1 MTQSKT
7 SRKAPPHHRA
17 PHIARVLP
25 VLRNAVGSVSIF
37 ALVAGAVPLPAQA
50 QVVAATPETTVAIGG
65 TTSDVT
71 TSNIRGGVAFNQFS
85 QFNVNAGNTVNLYQP
100 ITATALVNI
109 ISGGTSTIAGTLNAH
124 LGSPGLS
131 TIGGNVYLLN
141 SDGFVVSSTGVI
153 NAGQLTL
160 STPSSGFMDQLRDE
174 ANGIGSASHILFAGN
189 EPLSATGEIDIQG
202 RINANRLDMRAGA
215 RMIVDGRLDV
225 QSGTSPGRIS
235 PSVNL
240 QGVPTAG
247 GVNIG
252 RDGVIRLVSG
262 GSARVSGNAS
272 ARGSFAGAAAHGG
285 LIEIIAEGELQA
297 GGIFDVSNG
306 SGPAGSVMMF
316 TEGNAILEPGLQIVA
331 RSSAQA
337 GGFVA
342 LRANGTLTTGLT
354 SNDAIVIDTGSPGS
368 SGETFLVADTV
379 DLARSLTTEGGSL
392 GIRGVTTVTIGN
404 DGGTMDVSTARAG
417 DAAGD
422 LVISS
427 KEIEIKPGTSLNAQG
442 TGAGNGG
449 LVLLSA
455 RNVSTGALWAVDPDT
470 EVARVTITDAFIA
483 GGTVIVSAVA
493 RASSIFGNE
502 DDDDLEATQ
511 VDQMEASVTD
521 EQFAQMLDN
530 LLIASETVA
539 NRAITSVND
548 LVPVQIKIL
557 TSDARVVITDSTLT
571 ADGNWTPIGASIT
584 DNTAEFADN
593 GFLMAQGL
601 REDTYRFLTPDSII
615 DRLIFDDAYQLSI
628 RLPSELDLSADTL
641 VVHSH
646 SETETNIAPFSFA
659 VDVAVSSTKTVSAVQ
674 ITDSALLTNAGNLR
688 LAATASEN
696 QTISITAKKAL
707 GQNVALGVAVSVRN
721 LVNQLRVDGG
731 SLTSAGGITA
741 GAFTGRAVSSS
752 VIANS
757 GMEGEVSIGINVDF
771 SESLTEA
778 AIGGTINAN
787 NGDVAI
793 DAEQLFFNSTRVT
806 TATLGLGNLSRA
818 VARNRA
824 NTSNSTGFAQTLQQ
838 TATGKT
844 PDPTRKPHFGMGVA
858 VDFQLSDDNAFATLG
873 GSYRDIDDLAA
884 APVALGAT
892 NVTASGAV
900 TVNAAYRFADRGSE
914 GGGSLTRTTSASFG
928 RLTAALQRQLAR
940 ENARLIASGAAPITA
955 DELLGRFSNALMLN
969 LSISSLAGE
978 TLAEIGPNATVTA
991 TSASVNALT
1000 RYPNTNPWQSLL
1012 NQWQTY
1018 VDQVT
1023 SYSPISTGGPADP
1036 PEPEQPPA
1044 PDLAGFVDI
1053 INPLTYLTTDSKAKG
1068 EAPVAGDRVVVP
1080 GEEQALALGI
1090 TLTIFNTDN
1099 VTEAVVRDGA
1109 VLNLT
1114 DAASVAALQESV
1126 FLHVTNLPKSNPL
1139 GGTAKVNDAI
1149 GGGIFFSR
1157 TASAVRAEIENG
1169 AQVTVTGGDLA
1180 VTAETRN
1187 LVASLAYSGG
1197 QGADVAINA
1206 SVAAHVSEA
1215 ETMARIGEAARI
1227 VAQDV
1232 TITATDNSVTWASAG
1247 AITGSENVGVGAS
1260 GVFNFSSRRTWA
1272 GIGPALV
1279 EAPLVPA
1286 AATVI
1291 DADTLTIEAT
1301 NASVDITVAVA
1312 GTKVVG
1318 KEDPPAAATPP
1329 PNTSDD
1335 DMIIPSWLFSDEEDD
1350 AAQQQQQNPTPAD
1363 ANGDRQTSGWAV
1375 SGAAVVN
1382 LSLQNET
1389 TATIRTTGLIDL
1401 DDALSLTG
1409 SSTATMIN
1417 VGGSVAS
1424 GLGSQK
1430 DTNALA
1436 GAFAVHV
1443 DERLVRARIEGATV
1457 RAGAVTIDATDAAT
1471 LVNIAVGGAGTSR
1484 GDLAL
1489 AGSVSVA
1496 VLSGETLSELR
1507 DVEIFSQS
1515 LSLNADDQSVTVSVA
1530 GAVGVN
1536 MDATQGYGVGV
1547 GIAVNTVVRDAL
1559 ARITGT
1565 GTGIIS
1571 TGAMSLAAT
1580 SRQSIFGFG
1589 TTAGV
1594 GKTGLAGSITVN
1606 TISGGARALI
1616 DADPGIRSIQ
1626 ADSLTVTADESNI
1639 IFALSGALAGGRSN
1653 AAGGALSVN
1662 TIVAGTEARV
1672 EGSEIEKR
1680 AAGPDLGAVQITADS
1695 DSTIT
1700 AIAVAGAAAETG
1712 QAAGLGLSMNTID
1725 ADSIAS
1731 LADTTVL
1738 DAANITAMATGA
1750 RTIRSLAGGAA
1761 AAGRSA
1767 AGAGL
1772 TVNLLPSN
1780 DTLVNLN
1787 NAILSTRD
1795 GGEITATATAAG
1807 EIASL
1812 AAGISASS
1820 EAAIGGALTINV
1832 TTATTGITAT
1842 NAILDALGAIS
1853 LSANDAATISSL
1865 AGGAA
1870 LGAGGT
1876 GVGGAAAANFIDHD
1890 TSVAASEGRMTGQG
1904 VSLSARNDSS
1914 IESAAVGLAA
1924 GGTNAFAGS
1933 IAIGGISNETR
1944 VRTTGTRLQAGTGA
1958 VSVSAGRGGSI
1969 DILSGSAAFGGTNA
1983 VGGALSVASI
1993 TGAVTADV
2001 VDTAAGGGISGS
2013 SLAIGATDAA
2023 SIDAI
2028 AVSGVA
2034 GAGGTGVAGSVVY
2047 TQIGRAAADGPSV
2060 TPLPGAAPGED
2071 PLTQAQTAIID
2082 ARDTALVDVADNVS
2096 GRGDVTIDPAELAL
2110 DLDSDDLVRARLQ
2123 VSSEAP
2129 AVPAVSI
2136 TAEQTGETR
2145 SFAGAAA
2152 AGSTAGSGAGLGLNL
2167 MFGKAE
2173 AELILPANATTT
2185 VGGNVTVRASQTG
2198 DVSTFAAAGGA
2209 SGSVGGAG
2217 SITLNVM
2224 NRQADATIASTL
2236 AGGRATLLMAGHNLT
2251 LGVRQQGVIESGAG
2265 ALGIGGTAGVGGA
2278 IAVNILSDDADVT
2291 LSDIWVDT
2299 RAGAD
2304 LAGAGSV
2311 ELSADQQQ
2319 TLAAN
2324 AAALGGGSGGAF
2336 AGSFAVNV
2344 ADGAVGTT
2352 LRDSTVLANTISA
2365 TAKVLPDQSANA
2377 GAVAVGNASA
2387 VGLAI
2392 GTNVARQTVRTD
2404 IDGSY
2409 LQAQGPIIL
2418 TAIAEG
2424 FMSGAGVAG
2433 AADGVAGITGT
2444 GIGNSA
2450 LNTVEVLVRDT
2461 TAPVLGA
2468 VREGS
2473 QIITAGSVL
2482 LAADAATI
2490 IRLKGGSEDDPGLNI
2505 SFAGGGA
2512 AGVGASATV
2521 NTLRNNA
2528 RTAVSGNTRIT
2539 GLGHTGVIRD
2549 GVERY
2554 GVVIDATA
2562 RSIISMLTAN
2572 GAVGG
2577 FAGVAALMSLNLIE
2591 DKAQVQLGTGERNA
2605 QVWINAPATGLA
2617 GLFGI
2622 DTANARQDVR
2632 ITATTSA
2639 IATILTANVAAGGN
2653 AGGAGS
2659 GTLVSRSLAGVEAR
2673 EVRID
2678 AVRDIT
2684 LDARASTDLTAV
2696 TFGLAGGYAGAA
2708 ANAGVSIM
2716 GAQALVDVDGA
2727 TITAGRD
2734 LTLESNIDSE
2744 STVVVGA
2751 AAGGAVGASGGVQ
2764 VTVFDSLSRVSVG
2777 RAESLLDSNLNAGRR
2792 MSLRAV
2798 NFQELD
2804 GKAVSGAA
2812 GGATLALALNVGV
2825 VTSNTLVEIGANET
2839 LRSDGDLFLR
2849 ASGFVTITGMAGSL
2863 GVGSLGGGASLDYAR
2878 FAGTTRIIVGD
2889 GTRIV
2894 ADPGTARLSDPTRSG
2909 ESLTIE
2915 AFSARRV
2922 TSSVVALGGA
2932 AFAVNAALGVID
2944 MGGRAEDA
2952 DGNRDILLNGA
2963 QDEFASDLRAEDSDL
2978 TEEGRQSTAGNLMVF
2993 AGADDSR
3000 ASVAAERQS
3009 ITLNGPAS
3017 PDSVAVR
3024 LGRDV
3029 LLETR
3034 GNITVTAHAAT
3045 SVIQTTGGLSASL
3058 FAGSTSGVGVSS
3070 LSRSVGIDFGA
3081 NTRLRADG
3089 DIAVSALN
3097 REFVREML
3105 TATSYTL
3112 SASAGYAVGVGV
3124 VTTTVNGTSGLTL
3137 GAGVG
3142 IGGYTGRRA
3151 TDVNLSATRAG
3162 LVEVDVTNASLSLVG
3177 GAGLV
3182 VSSATHSGGTN
3193 IDIADIRI
3201 DAEDVTVEA
3210 EDTSRV
3216 TASGDGSTGGVV
3228 GGLNS
3233 VIVTATAEATGT
3245 LTTDGATIE
3254 AGTVRIANESAVS
3267 AEARANGIAAGGL
3280 AIGASVA
3287 TSDMRVTLDSQIDA
3301 SIRAT
3306 DIILVTRL
3314 RGDAFDTSAAFSTSA
3329 SGGILAGNGAV
3340 SSAWTNHAIAARIAG
3355 VFAAPNET
3363 NIVTGAS
3370 DVHARAEATGASGG
3384 VLAVGRTVAQAG
3396 QNQDTALTADDRLA
3410 RVDLAVDDA
3419 TFTGKAVVI
3428 DTENAT
3434 STTVSAV
3441 SGSGGVLAGSA
3452 SEAITTA
3459 ATRTRANFGQNAAV
3473 LFDGFETVALST
3485 GQVQTLASLV
3495 DTVSA
3500 AAVGNSGAIARAT
3513 VDSTVAATL
3522 GAGVAITAETI
3533 DITAINSVN
3542 RPKDEHNMR
3551 SGSGGALDTAAMV
3564 SDIEVAVRTDL
3575 TVSDGASIRQTGTR
3589 GSAEAFALIARNVL
3603 SLVDRINLDAGGAI
3617 ATPRGV
3623 SRIEVTTSDA
3633 ILTIG
3638 AADLFALDDMVL
3650 RAGGDAAIT
3659 AEVNANSYGLAGA
3672 ATGSSAVTLNADNR
3686 VVLQDGANL
3695 QSLGDIRIGAGYGAN
3710 GTQAVDLRA
3719 ETRLFNKTAIA
3730 IPSDPAAD
3738 AVANT
3743 TSIIDVQEGAR
3754 VVAVRD
3760 VYLFSEAGQRS
3771 VLGYGRGKDL
3781 YREVLAELGT
3791 AISEAFDGDPVSLD
3805 IESGTAQDLSNDG
3818 ILVNG
3823 YVRAGSRNKQILVI
3837 NEDGAIQNARIGPY
3851 TNDMVDGIT
3860 WSIRRNISIAN
3871 EVRERID
3878 LLTALLEDPILSE
3891 DPEAVAAWE
3900 AEVAT
3905 LTLRDVSGTADFL
3918 DLEDIVA
3925 AQGDIV
3931 LRADYVH
3938 GRATG
3943 TLDAPVNAEII
3954 VHSYV
3959 RDSARARYIN
3969 TKGMDIAIGDGGRIF
3984 FNDVTVTT
3992 PADITALSDPTR
4004 PGPDSYTMI
4013 SGVSSGE
4020 TKIEVVT
4027 FGEGSI
4033 IVGGAISNV
4042 AGLAFFNS
4050 NEGDLDIR
4058 DDITART
4065 IDLRAGRDFLQ
4076 GFTLGIRHVDG
4087 DPSKIYESF
4096 FDKVEDTVRIGLA
4109 DTGRISGSLARKI
4122 PKFELAPRRG
4132 RIQAGRNVY
4141 ISADQL
4147 NVNGLIQ
4154 AGRGSFDVQ
4163 IDAGI
4168 DAVLDALAGTTTQ
4181 TVLYDPSEP
4190 FIVTGGGA
4198 TNIVRDPNIT
4208 SDVFIRF
4215 DPTALDDTGNAT
4227 GAIVVNPMV
4236 VQGGVVEIVGKVFS
4250 TGGGEIRSLDGFGSI
4265 NVVNDSTRPVRLARM
4280 DTGANTPEGV
4290 EGRVR
4295 ITDTSRTV
4303 RGNFLITE
4311 YRRIGSELQVFDNKF
4326 FDIIDLDFDADG
4338 ITDATRINP
4347 TNLVSTTTAGGGRS
4361 ASYATKERQELVTN
4375 RAETVVRTFEDI
4387 TTATYFIFF
4396 NATGDEVESEEIKTE
4411 TRELDPEITTGK
4423 SGTYLATATTDLTAP
4438 YRLTAERTE
4447 FLYEVLEVDVKGS
4460 RIGGKR
4466 TETVT
4471 TRETSTILYSHRLK
4485 ADNSIAITFDGTD
4498 AAGLNVLSVGD
4509 VQLAG
4514 AVRNQLGVT
4523 TIQSTGGSLVSTDAS
4538 IVVDVGSA
4546 TFSGLGGRIGGMG
4559 TEFRVDQTPG
4569 STLTATALTGIDLR
4583 ELSGD
4588 MNVLTART
4596 TARDSNPTRAVTGA
4610 IRLTADGAI
4619 LGSGAGPHVE
4629 GSAIELVS
4637 TNGTIGT
4644 ASAPLLLREEGR
4656 GLTVRSRG
4664 NVDLIDEAGDLN
4676 LREVTSSLGS
4686 VTLSVTSGL
4695 VLDANNIE
4703 RRDLRTEAE
4712 LLDLWS
4718 NDLGLYGDAA
4728 VAARAAEQVAALKAE
4743 RERSYRA
4750 YWQDRTDAGGAPLTF
4765 TLDPVT
4771 EAALRA
4777 NGWSDARIAAYVA
4790 ERQALYALW
4799 NADADLD
4806 PAYSHAVTAEERD
4819 AVLEGA
4825 TWTRQELDSW
4835 LRAGLIRGTGDTNI
4849 RVEDPNI
4856 LAAGDIT
4863 LNANGIGALLEPYVV
4878 GSDRVE
4884 DLRILAGAERNDL
4897 TIDGTRITVARRDDL
4912 NIALTALDASDRPLG
4927 ALTVGTTTGNIFLGS
4942 EAPVS
4947 IAQVD
4952 TTGDV
4957 ELKVDGT
4964 IFDASPLGR
4973 VAITGR
4979 NILLESGNFAAIG
4992 TPTAP
4997 LSLDI
5002 LTGGS
5007 LIARGGTGV
5016 FLTTLGDAPLAEI
5029 FSGGPLVLRAVGRIT
5044 DAVATGAVRVRAADI
5059 TLDATEIGTPTA
5071 PLVVEITDPAGALD
5085 LTTTTGDAYLT
5096 AQGDLR
5102 LENARLAVGGQIA
5115 VTGAFALIGLDTIIF
5130 APTSTLALI
5139 AHQGIDLSAST
5150 GTDIA
5155 GGSLLLTSGGEAG
5168 TLAKPLQTV
5177 LTNLDMTRTGTAP
5190 TPLVVQERDDLT
5202 IGTILQTVAGSDVT
5216 VTAGGALSIGTITT
5230 PANATLTAASIL
5242 NGRIA
5247 AARINLLA
5255 NGTPGG
5261 IGTGTRMDLIAGT
5274 LRAQSV
5280 SGDIVLGLRN
5290 RDTDI
5295 EMIAAG
5301 GAGQID
5307 IAAPNVALTLL
5318 AGPGMTTQGGT
5329 ILLRAGGFAA
5339 LADILSRTGDIDLDA
5354 TNGFSLGQNVLV
5366 DSSGGP
5372 VTLSTAALLAM
5383 AEGARVLSGAPV
5395 KMTALRLTQAAN
5407 SLVDSLGGTLD
5418 VSVTGDME
5426 QTAGSAMQ
5434 SGLGTILVG
5443 VGGDLRLARIE
5454 TLNATANALNLTVGG
5469 SLSIA
5474 PGQAGPQLL
5483 ANADGA
5489 LSTLRLG
5496 ALVPVG
5502 PDGLGVALDLLDLDV
5517 TTGPVHLNERDGIN
5531 LQRVIARDG
5540 LIDIFSNA
5548 LMQVG
5553 TISALASQPVVL
5565 TTLLGD
5571 LVSDGAVISGSDI
5584 RLFALDGRIGG
5595 TTGGTTGGAFSAD
5608 IPDAS
5613 TLHLFARND
5622 VTYAETT
5629 GNLRAGFVLSDQG
5642 SLDVSAPGNMT
5653 LGILGANGDLRLVAG
5668 NSLTITMIGESRI
5681 DLADE
5686 VALQLVNPDVYGL
5699 REARSPRN
5707 LDLLTRNLGSAIWAG
5722 LVGGQLTL
5730 DLVGDNV
5737 DVMLHDATPAD
5748 GLDLTIADAARGL
5761 ADRAL
5766 IASVGAG
5773 VRPFIPEGRY
5783 FDNPRPL
5790 LTDRSRIFGSTGT
5803 LTLTTGYIGS
5813 GDVSHAGPVL
5823 IGRDIRIG
5831 NKVWFRQG
5839 TFDMLAET
5847 SYQSLS
5853 TVADTQVLAINAGV
5867 MTFDIRNDITLDTIA
5882 DGFPIDGS
5890 GGTVIVL
5897 NRRLGGVDLNGGQGF
5912 AFGVGVETGILG
5924 WPQRLTRLT
5933 ALHPSERDT
5942 AVRLSSFMLSDGG
5955 ADEDAEVAQ
5964 P

>member
-7 SRKAPPHHRA
+7 SRKARPFDKA
-17 PHIARVLP
+17 PRSARVLP
-25 VLRNAVGSVSIF
+25 MLRNAVGSVSIL
-37 ALVAGAVPLPAQA
+37 ALVAGAFPLPAQA
-50 QVVAATPETTVAIGG
+50 QVVAATPDTTVATAGLV
-65 TTSDVT
+65 SDVT

-85 QFNVNAGNTVNLYQP
+85 QFNVNLGNTVNLYQP
-100 ITATALVNI
+100 LGATALVNI
-109 ISGGTSTIAGTLNAH
+109 ISGGTSTIAGTLNAR
-124 LGSPGLS
+124 LGSPGAS
-131 TIGGNVYLLN
+131 IIGGNTYLLN

-153 NAGQLTL
+153 NAGKLTL
-160 STPSSGFMDQLRDE
+160 STPTSGFMDQLRNE
-174 ANGIGSASHILFAGN
+174 ANGIGSASNILFAGN
-189 EPLSATGEIDIQG
+189 EPLSATGQIDIQG
-202 RINANRLDMRAGA
+202 RINATRLDMRAGA

-225 QSGTSPGRIS
+225 QSGISPGRIS

-262 GSARVSGNAS
+262 GSSRVSGNAS
-272 ARGSFAGAAAHGG
+272 ARGSLAGTAPHGG
-285 LIEIIAEGELQA
+285 LIEVIAEGELQA

-306 SGPAGSVMMF
+306 GGAAGSVMMF

-331 RSSAQA
+331 RSSAAA

-342 LRANGTLTTGLT
+342 LRANGTLTTGTT
-354 SNDAIVIDTGSPGS
+354 SGAGIVTDTGSPDS
-368 SGETFLVADTV
+368 SGETFLVGDTV

-392 GIRGVTTVTIGN
+392 GIRGTTSVAIGN
-404 DGGTMDVSTARAG
+404 DGGTMEVSTARAG
-417 DAAGD
+417 GAAGD

-427 KEIEIKPGTSLNAQG
+427 KDIEIKPGTSLNAQG
-442 TGAGNGG
+442 TGDGNGG
-449 LVLLSA
+449 LVLVSA
-455 RNVSTGALWAVDPDT
+455 RNVSTGARWAFDPDT
-470 EVARVTITDAFIA
+470 KVARVTITDADIA
-483 GGTVIVSAVA
+483 GGSVIVSAVA
-493 RASSIFGNE
+493 RASSIFGDE
-502 DDDDLEATQ
+502 LDETLEANQ
-511 VDQMEASVTD
+511 VEQMEASTTD
-521 EQFAQMLDN
+521 EQFEQMFDN
-530 LLIASETVA
+530 LLNTYETVA
-539 NRAITSVND
+539 NRAITSVNE
-548 LVPVQIKIL
+548 LVPLQIKFL
-557 TSDARVVITDSTLT
+557 TSDARVEITDSTLT

-584 DNTAEFADN
+584 DPTAEFADN
-593 GFLMAQGL
+593 GFLMAEGL
-601 REDTYRFLTPDSII
+601 REDTYRFLTADSVL
-615 DRLIFDDAYQLSI
+615 DSLIFDDAYQLSI
-628 RLPSELDLSADTL
+628 RLPSEVDLSTDTL

-696 QTISITAKKAL
+696 QTISITAKKAF

-721 LVNQLRVDGG
+721 LANQLRVDGG
-731 SLTSAGGITA
+731 SLTSAAGITA
-741 GAFTGRAVSSS
+741 GAFTGRNVSST

-757 GMEGEVSIGINVDF
+757 GMEGEVSIGINVDY

-778 AIGGTINAN
+778 AIGGTITALG
-787 NGDVAI
+787 GDVAI
-793 DAEQLFFNSTRVT
+793 AAEQLFFNSTRVT
-806 TATLGLGNLSRA
+806 TATLGLGSLSRA
-818 VARNRA
+818 VARSRA
-824 NTSNSTGFAQTLQQ
+824 NSSNSTGFAQTIQQ
-838 TATGKT
+838 RATGKT
-844 PDPTRKPHFGMGVA
+844 PDPARKPHFGMGVA

-873 GSYRDIDDLAA
+873 GSYRDIDDLTV

-914 GGGSLTRTTSASFG
+914 GGGSLTRSTSAAFG
-928 RLTAALQRQLAR
+928 KLTDALRRQLDR
-940 ENARLIASGAAPITA
+940 ENDRLRARGLAEITE
-955 DELLGRFSNALMLN
+955 DELLGRFSTALMLN

-978 TLAEIGPNATVTA
+978 TLAEIGPNTIVTA
-991 TSASVNALT
+991 TSASVDALT

-1018 VDQVT
+1018 VDEVT

-1036 PEPEQPPA
+1036 PEPAAPPA
-1044 PDLAGFVDI
+1044 PDLAGFLDI
-1053 INPLTYLTTDSKAKG
+1053 VNPLTYLTTDSKAKG
-1068 EAPVAGDRVVVP
+1068 EAQVAADRVVVP
-1080 GEEQALALGI
+1080 GEEQGLALGI

-1099 VTEAVVRDGA
+1099 VTEAVVREGA
-1109 VLNLT
+1109 VLNLN
-1114 DAASVAALQESV
+1114 DAASVTALQEAL
-1126 FLHVTNLPKSNPL
+1126 FLHVTNLPRSNPL

-1157 TASAVRAEIENG
+1157 TASDVRAEIENG
-1169 AQVTVTGGDLA
+1169 AEVTVTSGDLD
-1180 VTAETRN
+1180 VTAETKN
-1187 LVASLAYSGG
+1187 LTASLAYSGG

-1206 SVAAHVSEA
+1206 SVAAHVAEA

-1279 EAPLVPA
+1279 EAPLVLP
-1286 AATVI
+1286 TNPVI
-1291 DADTLTIEAT
+1291 DADSLTITAT

-1318 KEDPPAAATPP
+1318 KEDPAADTTPP

-1382 LSLQNET
+1382 LALQNET
-1389 TATIRTTGLIDL
+1389 TASLRTTGRVNL
-1401 DDALSLTG
+1401 DGALSVTAG
-1409 SSTATMIN
+1409 STATMIN

-1443 DERLVRARIEGATV
+1443 DERLVRARIDGATV
-1457 RAGAVTIDATDAAT
+1457 DAGAVAIDATDAAT

-1507 DVEIFSQS
+1507 DVEIASES

-1559 ARITGT
+1559 SRITGT
-1565 GTGIIS
+1565 GTIS
-1571 TGAMSLAAT
+1571 TGVMSLMAT
-1580 SRQSIFGFG
+1580 SSQSIFGFG

-1594 GKTGLAGSITVN
+1594 GQTGLAGSITVN

-1616 DADPGIRSIQ
+1616 EAGLGVRSIE
-1626 ADSLTVTADESNI
+1626 ADNLTVTADESNI

-1653 AAGGALSVN
+1653 AVGAALSVN

-1672 EGSEIEKR
+1672 EGSEIAKR

-1700 AIAVAGAAAETG
+1700 AIAVAGAAALTG
-1712 QAAGLGLSMNTID
+1712 EAAGLGLSVNTIN

-1731 LADTTVL
+1731 LAGSSVI
-1738 DAANITAMATGA
+1738 DAANITATATGA

-1761 AAGRSA
+1761 AAGRAA
-1767 AGAGL
+1767 AGAGM

-1787 NAILSTRD
+1787 NASLSTRN
-1795 GGEITATATAAG
+1795 GGAITATATGEG

-1812 AAGISASS
+1812 AAGISASTADS
-1820 EAAIGGALTINV
+1820 VGGALTVNV

-1842 NAILDALGAIS
+1842 DATLDAPGAVS
-1853 LSANDAATISSL
+1853 LSASDTATISSL

-1876 GVGGAAAANFIDHD
+1876 GVGGAAAANFINHD
-1890 TSVAASEGRMTGQG
+1890 TSVAASGGSMTGQG
-1904 VSLSARNDSS
+1904 VSLSARNDSG
-1914 IESAAVGLAA
+1914 IETAAVGLAA
-1924 GGTNAFAGS
+1924 GGTNSFAGS

-1944 VRTTGTRLQAGTGA
+1944 AAATGTRLDAGTGD

-1969 DILSGSAAFGGTNA
+1969 DILSGAAAFGGTNA

-2001 VDTAAGGGISGS
+2001 VDTAAGGISGS
-2013 SLAIGATDAA
+2013 SL
-2023 SIDAI
+2023 SIDASDEAAI
-2028 AVSGVA
+2028 DAISASGVA
-2034 GAGGTGVAGSVVY
+2034 GAGGTGVTGSLVY
-2047 TQIGRAAADGPSV
+2047 TQIGRVAVDGPSV
-2060 TPLPGAAPGED
+2060 DPLPGSAPGED
-2071 PLTQAQTAIID
+2071 PLSLTETAITE
-2082 ARDTALVDVADNVS
+2082 ARDSALSNVADNVT
-2096 GRGDVTIDPAELAL
+2096 GRGDVSIFREQLRLEL
-2110 DLDSDDLVRARLQ
+2110 DTDDLVRARL
-2123 VSSEAP
+2123 ELAGAAP
-2129 AVPAVSI
+2129 TVPDVSI
-2136 TAEQTGETR
+2136 TASQTGGTR
-2145 SFAGAAA
+2145 SFAGATG
-2152 AGSTAGSGAGLGLNL
+2152 AGTTGGSGAGLALNL
-2167 MFGKAE
+2167 LFGKAE
-2173 AELILPANATTT
+2173 AEFILPADEITTAQ
-2185 VGGNVTVRASQTG
+2185 GDVTVTASQDGSVQTTG
-2198 DVSTFAAAGGA
+2198 VSGGA
-2209 SGSVGGAG
+2209 SGSIGGAG
-2217 SITLNVM
+2217 SISLNVM
-2224 NRQADATIASTL
+2224 NRQADARIASSL
-2236 AGGRATLLMAGHNLT
+2236 AGDQATLLMAGHDLT
-2251 LGVRQQGVIESGAG
+2251 LDTTQFGLISSITGAAG
-2265 ALGIGGTAGVGGA
+2265 LGGTAGIGGA
-2278 IAVNILSDDADVT
+2278 IAVNILSDDTDVE
-2291 LSDIWVDT
+2291 LSDIRVDT
-2299 RAGAD
+2299 RIGAD
-2304 LAGAGSV
+2304 LVGAGAV
-2311 ELSADQQQ
+2311 QLSARQDQIVGG
-2319 TLAAN
+2319 A
-2324 AAALGGGSGGAF
+2324 AAALGGGAGGTF
-2336 AGSFAVNV
+2336 AGSFVVNV

-2352 LRDSTVLANTISA
+2352 LRDSTVLADTISA
-2365 TAKVLPDQSANA
+2365 AATGGADLAASA
-2377 GAVAVGNASA
+2377 GAVAVGATGA

-2392 GTNVARQTVRTD
+2392 ATNVARQTIRTD

-2409 LQAQGPIIL
+2409 LQAQGPILL
-2418 TAIAEG
+2418 TALAEG
-2424 FMSGAGVAG
+2424 TLSGAGIAG
-2433 AADGVAGITGT
+2433 ALDGVAGITGT
-2444 GIGNSA
+2444 GIGDSA

-2461 TAPVLGA
+2461 TPPVLGA

-2473 QIITAGSVL
+2473 QIVTAGSVL
-2482 LAADAATI
+2482 LAADASNI
-2490 IRLKGGSEDDPGLNI
+2490 IRLKAGSEEDPGLNI
-2505 SFAGGGA
+2505 SFAGGGT

-2521 NTLRNNA
+2521 NTLRNDV
-2528 RTAVSGNTRIT
+2528 RIAVSGNTRIT
-2539 GLGHTGVIRD
+2539 GLGQTGVIRD
-2549 GVERY
+2549 GAERF
-2554 GVVIDATA
+2554 GVVIDASADAT
-2562 RSIISMLTAN
+2562 ISMLTAN

-2577 FAGVAALMSLNLIE
+2577 IAGVAALMSLNLIE
-2591 DKAQVQLGTGERNA
+2591 DDARIELGTGERSA

-2617 GLFGI
+2617 GLLGT
-2622 DTANARQDVR
+2622 DTADARQDVR
-2632 ITATTSA
+2632 ITANTTST
-2639 IATILTANVAAGGN
+2639 ATVLTANVAVGGKAGV
-2653 AGGAGS
+2653 GAGS
-2659 GTLVSRSLAGVEAR
+2659 GTLVSRSLAGIEAR
-2673 EVRID
+2673 EARID
-2678 AVRDIT
+2678 AARDIT
-2684 LDARASTDLTAV
+2684 LDARATTELTAV
-2696 TFGLAGGYAGAA
+2696 TLGLAGGFVGAA
-2708 ANAGVSIM
+2708 ANAGVSIL

-2734 LTLESNIDSE
+2734 LTLAANVDSD
-2744 STVVVGA
+2744 STAVVGA

-2764 VTVFDSLSRVSVG
+2764 VTVFESLSRVSVG
-2777 RAESLLDSNLNAGRR
+2777 RGETLLDSTLRAGGT
-2792 MSLRAV
+2792 MSLTAHSDML
-2798 NFQELD
+2798 LD

-2812 GGATLALALNVGV
+2812 GGSTLALALNVGV
-2825 VTSNTLVEIGANET
+2825 VTSTTLVEIGANESLRADAALT
-2839 LRSDGDLFLR
+2839 LRARDVVS
-2849 ASGFVTITGMAGSL
+2849 ITGMAGSL
-2863 GVGSLGGGASLDYAR
+2863 GVGALGGGASLDYAR
-2878 FAGTTRIIVGD
+2878 FAGTTRVLVGD
-2889 GTRIV
+2889 NTRIE
-2894 ADPGTARLSDPTRSG
+2894 ADPGAARLSDPAASTQN
-2909 ESLTIE
+2909 LTIE
-2915 AFSARRV
+2915 ALSERRV

-2944 MGGRAEDA
+2944 MGARAEDTA
-2952 DGNRDILLNGA
+2952 GNRDILLNGA
-2963 QDEFASDLRAEDSDL
+2963 QDEFASDLRAEEPGL
-2978 TEEGRQSTAGNLMVF
+2978 TEEERQNTAGGLMVF

-3000 ASVAAERQS
+3000 ASLAAERQS
-3009 ITLNGPAS
+3009 ISLNGPAS
-3017 PDSVAVR
+3017 SDSVSIR
-3024 LGRDV
+3024 LGNDV

-3034 GNITVTAHAAT
+3034 GNLSLRADATT
-3045 SVIQTTGGLSASL
+3045 SVTQITGGLSVAI
-3058 FAGSTSGVGVSS
+3058 FGGSTSGVGVSN
-3070 LSRSVGIDFGA
+3070 LSTSVGIDLGA
-3081 NTRLRADG
+3081 NARLRADG
-3089 DIAVSALN
+3089 DVTVLANNSGIDAEDL
-3097 REFVREML
+3097 L
-3105 TATSYTL
+3105 TANSYTL
-3112 SASAGYAVGVGV
+3112 TASAGYAVGVGV
-3124 VTTTVNGTSGLTL
+3124 VTTTVNGTSGLTFGP
-3137 GAGVG
+3137 GAG
-3142 IGGYTGRRA
+3142 IGGYAGGRA
-3151 TDVNLSATRAG
+3151 NDVSLLATRG
-3162 LVEVDVTNASLSLVG
+3162 GTVSVDITNVSLSLAG

-3182 VSSATHSGGTN
+3182 VSSASLLGGTN
-3193 IDIADIRI
+3193 IDIADTRI
-3201 DAEDVTVEA
+3201 NAEDVTVEA
-3210 EDTSRV
+3210 DDTSRV
-3216 TASGDGSTGGVV
+3216 TAAGDGSSGGIG

-3233 VIVTATAEATGT
+3233 VVATATAEATGT
-3245 LTTDGATIE
+3245 LTANGATIE

-3301 SIRAT
+3301 SIRAQ
-3306 DIILVTRL
+3306 DIILVTGL
-3314 RGDAFDTSAAFSTSA
+3314 RGDAFDTSAAYSTSA

-3355 VFAAPNET
+3355 TFEASNET
-3363 NIVTGAS
+3363 TIVTGAS
-3370 DVHARAEATGASGG
+3370 DVHARADATGAAGG

-3396 QNQDTALTADDRLA
+3396 QNQNVALAADDRLA
-3410 RVDLAVDDA
+3410 RVDLVVDDA
-3419 TFTGKAVVI
+3419 TFTGKGVVI
-3428 DTENAT
+3428 DTTNDS
-3434 STTVSAV
+3434 STTVKAV
-3441 SGSGGVLAGSA
+3441 SGSGGVAAGSA

-3459 ATRTRANFGQNAAV
+3459 ATRTRASFGESAAV
-3473 LFDGFETVALST
+3473 LFDGLETVALST
-3485 GQVQTLASLV
+3485 GQAQTLASLV
-3495 DTVSA
+3495 DTTSA
-3500 AAVGNSGAIARAT
+3500 AALGNSGAIARGT
-3513 VDSTVAATL
+3513 IDSTVAATL
-3522 GAGVAITAETI
+3522 GAGVAITADAIE
-3533 DITAINSVN
+3533 ITATNAVN
-3542 RPKDEHNMR
+3542 RPEDGFNMQ
-3551 SGSGGALDTAAMV
+3551 SGSGGVFDAAAMV
-3564 SDIEVAVRTDL
+3564 SDLELAVRTDL
-3575 TVSDGASIRQTGTR
+3575 TVDDGASLIQSGTR
-3589 GSAEAFALIARNVL
+3589 GSAEVFALAARNVL
-3603 SLVDRINLDAGGAI
+3603 SVVDSLNLDAGGAI

-3623 SRIEVTTSDA
+3623 SRIEVIASDA
-3633 ILTIG
+3633 TLTIG
-3638 AADLFALDDMVL
+3638 SADLLALDDITL
-3650 RAGGDAAIT
+3650 RAGGDAALS

-3672 ATGSSAVTLNADNR
+3672 ATGTSAVTLNSDNR
-3686 VVLQDGANL
+3686 VVLQDGANV

-3710 GTQAVDLRA
+3710 GIQTVDLRA
-3719 ETRLFNKTAIA
+3719 ETRLFNKTAIP

-3760 VYLFSEAGQRS
+3760 VYLFSEAGQRE

-3791 AISEAFDGDPVSLD
+3791 AISEAFGGDPVSLD
-3805 IESGTAQDLSNDG
+3805 IESGTSSDTSNDG

-3860 WSIRRNISIAN
+3860 FSIRENVSIAN

-3878 LLTALLEDPILSE
+3878 LLNSLLADPILNQ
-3891 DPEAVAAWE
+3891 DAEAVAAWE

-3905 LTLRDVSGTADFL
+3905 LTLRDISGRADFL

-3938 GRATG
+3938 GTATG

-3959 RDSARARYIN
+3959 RDGARARFIN

-3992 PADITALSDPTR
+3992 PAEITALSDPTR

-4013 SGVSSGE
+4013 SGASSGE
-4020 TKIEVVT
+4020 SKIEVVT

-4042 AGLAFFNS
+4042 AGLARFNS
-4050 NEGDLDIR
+4050 NEGDLDVR

-4065 IDLRAGRDFLQ
+4065 IELRAGRDFLQ

-4087 DPSKIYESF
+4087 DPKEIYDGY
-4096 FDKVEDTVRIGLA
+4096 FDKVEDTVRTELA
-4109 DTGRISGSLARKI
+4109 NTGVISASLASGLPR
-4122 PKFELAPRRG
+4122 FELAPRRG

-4168 DAVLDALAGTTTQ
+4168 DAFLDTLAGTTKLEM
-4181 TVLYDPSEP
+4181 LYDPSEP
-4190 FIVTGGGA
+4190 FIVTPTG
-4198 TNIVRDPNIT
+4198 TNIVRNPNIT
-4208 SDVFIRF
+4208 SDVFVRF
-4215 DPTALDDTGNAT
+4215 DPTALDDNGNAT

-4236 VQGGVVEIVGKVFS
+4236 VQGGVVEITGKVFS

-4265 NVVNDSTRPVRLARM
+4265 NVVNDSTRPVRLGRM
-4280 DTGANTPEGV
+4280 DTGANTPAGV
-4290 EGRVR
+4290 EGLVR

-4303 RGNFLITE
+4303 GGDFFITE
-4311 YRRIGSELQVFDNKF
+4311 YRRIGSELQVLDNQT

-4338 ITDATRINP
+4338 TTDATRINP
-4347 TNLVSTTTAGGGRS
+4347 TNLVSSITAGDGRS
-4361 ASYATKERQELVTN
+4361 ASYATKERQELVIN
-4375 RAETVVRTFEDI
+4375 RAETVVRTFENT
-4387 TTATYFIFF
+4387 TTAFYIIAI
-4396 NATGDEVESEEIKTE
+4396 NASGDEVESEVIETE
-4411 TRELDPEITTGK
+4411 TKELDAAVLTGN
-4423 SGTYLATATTDLTAP
+4423 SGSYIATATTDLTAP

-4447 FLYEVLEVDVKGS
+4447 NRRRVVS
-4460 RIGGKR
+4460 
-4466 TETVT
+4466 TVT
-4471 TRETSTILYSHRLK
+4471 EGTRLIGEVKETEIEEVTTTHLYSHRLK
-4485 ADNSIAITFDGTD
+4485 ADTPIAITFDGTD
-4498 AAGLNVLSVGD
+4498 TGGLTVLSLGD

-4514 AVRNQLGVT
+4514 AVRNQLGTT
-4523 TIQSTGGSLVSTDAS
+4523 TIQSTGGSLVTTDPS

-4559 TEFRVDQTPG
+4559 SEFRVDQTPG

-4583 ELSGD
+4583 EVSGD
-4588 MNVLTART
+4588 MTVLSART
-4596 TARDSNPTRAVTGA
+4596 TARDSDPTRAVTGA

-4629 GSAIELVS
+4629 GSAIELIS

-4644 ASAPLLLREEGR
+4644 DLAPLVLREEGR

-4686 VTLSVTSGL
+4686 VTLSVPSGL
-4695 VLDANNIE
+4695 VLDANTIE

-4718 NDLGLYGDAA
+4718 NDLGLFGDPA

-4750 YWQDRTDAGGAPLTF
+4750 YWQDRNDAGGAPLAF
-4765 TLDPVT
+4765 TLEPAT
-4771 EAALRA
+4771 ETALRA
-4777 NGWSDARIAAYVA
+4777 DGWSDARIAAYVA
-4790 ERQALYALW
+4790 ERQALYDLW
-4799 NADADLD
+4799 NADADFD
-4806 PAYSHAVTAEERD
+4806 PAYSHAVTAEERV
-4819 AVLEGA
+4819 AVLDGA
-4825 TWTRQELDSW
+4825 SWTREELDSW

-4863 LNANGIGALLEPYVV
+4863 LNTNGIGSLLEPYVV
-4878 GSDRVE
+4878 GSDRAE
-4884 DLRILAGAERNDL
+4884 DLRVLAGAERNDI
-4897 TIDGTRITVARRDDL
+4897 TTEGTRITVARRDDL
-4912 NIALTALDASDRPLG
+4912 NIALTSRDASGRPEG
-4927 ALTVGTTTGNIFLGS
+4927 ALTVGTTTGDVFLGS
-4942 EAPVS
+4942 EVPVS
-4947 IAQVD
+4947 VAQID

-4964 IFDASPLGR
+4964 IFDASPVDR
-4973 VAITGR
+4973 AAITGR

-4992 TPTAP
+4992 TPDEL

-5002 LTGGS
+5002 LTDGS

-5016 FLTTLGDAPLAEI
+5016 FLTTLGDAPLAEL
-5029 FSGGPLVLRAVGRIT
+5029 FSGGPLVLRAGGAIT
-5044 DAVATGAVRVRAADI
+5044 DIVATGAVRVRAADI
-5059 TLDATEIGTPTA
+5059 TLEATEIGTLA
-5071 PLVVEITDPAGALD
+5071 VPLVVEITDPAGALD
-5085 LTTTTGDAYLT
+5085 LTTTTGDANLT

-5102 LENARLAVGGQIA
+5102 LENARLAGGGQIA
-5115 VTGAFALIGLDTIIF
+5115 ATGAFALIGVNTIVF
-5130 APTSTLALI
+5130 GPTSTLSLVAPE
-5139 AHQGIDLSAST
+5139 GIDLSAST

-5155 GGSLLLTSGGEAG
+5155 GGTLSLGAGGEVG
-5168 TLAKPLQTV
+5168 TSADPLQTA
-5177 LTNLDMTRTGTAP
+5177 LTGFDMTGTGTAP
-5190 TPLVVQERDDLT
+5190 APIVVQERDDLA

-5216 VTAGGALSIGTITT
+5216 VTAGGALTIGTITT
-5230 PANATLTAASIL
+5230 PADATLTAASIL

-5247 AARINLLA
+5247 AERIELSA

-5261 IGTGTRMDLIAGT
+5261 IGTGTRMDLTAGT

-5280 SGDIVLGLRN
+5280 SGDIILGLRD

-5295 EMIAAG
+5295 ETIAAG
-5301 GAGQID
+5301 GTGEID
-5307 IAAPNVALTLL
+5307 ISAPDVILTLL

-5329 ILLRAGGFAA
+5329 ILLRAGGFEAF
-5339 LADILSRTGDIDLDA
+5339 ADILSRTGEIDLDA
-5354 TNGFSLGQNVLV
+5354 TNGLSLGQNVLV

-5372 VTLSTAALLAM
+5372 VTLSTDALLAM
-5383 AEGARVLSGAPV
+5383 AEGARVLSGGPV
-5395 KMTALRLTQAAN
+5395 EVTANRLTQAAN
-5407 SLVDSLGGTLD
+5407 SLVDSLGGTLE
-5418 VSVTGDME
+5418 VTVTNDME

-5434 SGLGTILVG
+5434 SGTGTILMD
-5443 VGGDLRLARIE
+5443 VGGNLRLARIE
-5454 TLNATANALNLTVGG
+5454 TLNATADALNLTVGG
-5469 SLSIA
+5469 GLSIA
-5474 PGQAGPQLL
+5474 PGQPGPQLL

-5489 LSTLRLG
+5489 LSVLRLG

-5502 PDGLGVALDLLDLDV
+5502 PDGLGVALDQLDLDV
-5517 TTGPVHLNERDGIN
+5517 TTGPVHLNERDGID
-5531 LQRVIARDG
+5531 LQSVIARDG
-5540 LIDIFSNA
+5540 LIDIFGNG

-5553 TISALASQPVVL
+5553 TVRALASQPVVL
-5565 TTLLGD
+5565 TTALGD
-5571 LVSDGAVISGSDI
+5571 LVSDAAVISGSDI

-5595 TTGGTTGGAFSAD
+5595 TAAGAFSAD

-5613 TLHLFARND
+5613 TLYLFGSGD
-5622 VTYAETT
+5622 VTYAETA
-5629 GNLRAGFVLSDQG
+5629 GNLRAGFALSDQG
-5642 SLDVSAPGNMT
+5642 SLDLSAPGNMT
-5653 LGILGANGDLRLVAG
+5653 LGILGANGDLRLTASD
-5668 NSLTITMIGESRI
+5668 SLTITMIGESRI

-5686 VALQLVNPDVYGL
+5686 VALQLVNPAVYGL

-5707 LDLLTRNLGSAIWAG
+5707 LDLLTRNLGSVIWAG
-5722 LVGGQLTL
+5722 LVGAQLTL
-5730 DLVGDNV
+5730 DLVGDDV

-5748 GLDLTIADAARGL
+5748 GLDLTITDAAGGL
-5761 ADRAL
+5761 AERAL

-5790 LTDRSRIFGSTGT
+5790 LTDRSRIVGSTGT
-5803 LTLTTGYIGS
+5803 LTLTTGYIRS

-5839 TFDMLAET
+5839 TFDLLAET

-5867 MTFDIRNDITLDTIA
+5867 MTFDIRNDISLDTIA

-5924 WPQRLTRLT
+5924 WPQRLTSLT
-5933 ALHPSERDT
+5933 ALRPSDRDST
-5942 AVRLSSFMLSDGG
+5942 PRLTSFILSDQ
-5955 ADEDAEVAQ
+5955 DAEAAQ

>member
-1 MTQSKT
+1 
-7 SRKAPPHHRA
+7 
-17 PHIARVLP
+17 
-25 VLRNAVGSVSIF
+25 VSIF
-37 ALVAGAVPLPAQA
+37 ALVAGAFPLPAQA
-50 QVVAATPETTVAIGG
+50 QVVAATPDTSVATAG
-65 TTSDVT
+65 TITDVT

-85 QFNVNAGNTVNLYQP
+85 QFNVNFGNTVNLYQP
-100 ITATALVNI
+100 ATATALVNI
-109 ISGGTSTIAGTLNAH
+109 ISGGTSTIAGTLNAR

-141 SDGFVVSSTGVI
+141 SDGFIVSSTGVI

-160 STPSSGFMDQLRDE
+160 STPTTDFMDQLRNE
-174 ANGIGSASHILFAGN
+174 ANGTGSASNILFAGN
-189 EPLSATGEIDIQG
+189 EPLSATGQIDIQG
-202 RINANRLDMRAGA
+202 RINASRLDMRAGA

-262 GSARVSGNAS
+262 GSSRVSGNAS
-272 ARGSFAGAAAHGG
+272 ARGSFAGTAAHGG

-316 TEGNAILEPGLQIVA
+316 TGGNAILEPGLQIFA
-331 RSSAQA
+331 RSTAAA

-342 LRANGTLTTGLT
+342 LRANGTLTTGTT
-354 SNDAIVIDTGSPGS
+354 SGAGIVTDTGSPGS
-368 SGETFLVADTV
+368 SGETFLVGDTV

-392 GIRGVTTVTIGN
+392 GIRGTTSVAIGN

-417 DAAGD
+417 GAAGD

-427 KEIEIKPGTSLNAQG
+427 KDIEIKPGTSLNAQG
-442 TGAGNGG
+442 TGVGNGG
-449 LVLLSA
+449 LVLVSA

-470 EVARVTITDAFIA
+470 EVARVTITDADIA

-493 RASSIFGNE
+493 RASSIFGDE
-502 DDDDLEATQ
+502 DDDDLEANQ
-511 VDQMEASVTD
+511 VADMEASTTD
-521 EQFAQMLDN
+521 EQFEQMFDN
-530 LLIASETVA
+530 LLIAYETVA

-571 ADGNWTPIGASIT
+571 SDGNWTPIGASIT
-584 DNTAEFADN
+584 DPTAEFADN
-593 GFLMAQGL
+593 GFLMAEGL
-601 REDTYRFLTPDSII
+601 REDTYRFLTADSVL
-615 DRLIFDDAYQLSI
+615 DSLIFDDAYQLSI
-628 RLPSELDLSADTL
+628 RLPSELDLSTDTL

-659 VDVAVSSTKTVSAVQ
+659 VDLAVSSTKTVSAVQ
-674 ITDSALLTNAGNLR
+674 ITDSDLLTNSGNLR

-696 QTISITAKKAL
+696 QTISIAAKKAL
-707 GQNVALGVAVSVRN
+707 GQDVALGVAVSVRN
-721 LVNQLRVDGG
+721 LANQLRVDGG

-741 GAFTGRAVSSS
+741 GAFTGRNVSST

-778 AIGGTINAN
+778 AIGGTLTAN

-793 DAEQLFFNSTRVT
+793 AAEQLFFNSTRVT

-818 VARNRA
+818 VARSRA

-838 TATGKT
+838 RATGKT
-844 PDPTRKPHFGMGVA
+844 PDPARKPHFGMGVA

-955 DELLGRFSNALMLN
+955 DELLGRFSTALMLN

-1023 SYSPISTGGPADP
+1023 NYSPISTGGPADP

-1044 PDLAGFVDI
+1044 PDLAGFLDI

-1080 GEEQALALGI
+1080 GEEQGLALGI

-1114 DAASVAALQESV
+1114 DAASVAALQEAV

-1157 TASAVRAEIENG
+1157 TASDVRAEIENG
-1169 AQVTVTGGDLA
+1169 AQVTVTAGDLA
-1180 VTAETRN
+1180 VTAETKN

-1197 QGADVAINA
+1197 QGSDVAINA

-1272 GIGPALV
+1272 GIGPARV
-1279 EAPLVPA
+1279 EAPLVLP
-1286 AATVI
+1286 TNPVI
-1291 DADTLTIEAT
+1291 DADSLTITAT

-1382 LSLQNET
+1382 LALQNET

-1401 DDALSLTG
+1401 DGALSLTAG
-1409 SSTATMIN
+1409 STATMIN

-1457 RAGAVTIDATDAAT
+1457 NAGAVTIDATDAAT

-1559 ARITGT
+1559 SRITGT
-1565 GTGIIS
+1565 GTIS
-1571 TGAMSLAAT
+1571 TGAMSLVAT
-1580 SRQSIFGFG
+1580 SSQSIFGFG

-1594 GKTGLAGSITVN
+1594 GRTGLAGSITVN

-1616 DADPGIRSIQ
+1616 EAGPGVRSIE

-1653 AAGGALSVN
+1653 AVGGALSVN

-1712 QAAGLGLSMNTID
+1712 EAAGLGLSVNTIN

-1731 LADTTVL
+1731 LAGTTVL
-1738 DAANITAMATGA
+1738 DAANITATATGA

-1761 AAGRSA
+1761 AASRAA

-1787 NAILSTRD
+1787 NATLITRD
-1795 GGEITATATAAG
+1795 GGGITATATAAG

-1812 AAGISASS
+1812 AAGISASTQT
-1820 EAAIGGALTINV
+1820 AIGGALTINV

-1842 NAILDALGAIS
+1842 DATLDALGAIS
-1853 LSANDAATISSL
+1853 LSANDTATISSF

-1876 GVGGAAAANFIDHD
+1876 GVGGAAAANFIDHE
-1890 TSVAASEGRMTGQG
+1890 TSVAASEGLMTGQG

-1944 VRTTGTRLQAGTGA
+1944 VRTTGTRLDAGTGD

-2013 SLAIGATDAA
+2013 SMAIGATDAA

-2060 TPLPGAAPGED
+2060 NPLPGAAPGED
-2071 PLTQAQTAIID
+2071 PLTQTQTAIIE
-2082 ARDTALVDVADNVS
+2082 ARDTALGDVAGNVS
-2096 GRGDVTIDPAELAL
+2096 GRGDVTIDPADLAL

-2123 VSSEAP
+2123 VSGAAP
-2129 AVPAVSI
+2129 TVPALSI
-2136 TAEQTGETR
+2136 IAEQTGETR

-2173 AELILPANATTT
+2173 AELILPADATTT
-2185 VGGNVTVRASQTG
+2185 VDGDVTVRASQTG

-2217 SITLNVM
+2217 SIILNVM

-2236 AGGRATLLMAGHNLT
+2236 AGGRATLLTAGHNLT
-2251 LGVRQQGVIESGAG
+2251 LGVTQIGVIESGAG

-2299 RAGAD
+2299 RTGAD

-2311 ELSADQQQ
+2311 QFAADQDQ

-2352 LRDSTVLANTISA
+2352 LRDSTVLANTIRA
-2365 TAKVLPDQSANA
+2365 TAKALPDQSANA

-2418 TAIAEG
+2418 TALAEG
-2424 FMSGAGVAG
+2424 SMSGAGVAG

-2482 LAADAATI
+2482 LAADAATS

-2521 NTLRNNA
+2521 NTLRNDA

-2539 GLGHTGVIRD
+2539 GLGHTSVIRD
-2549 GVERY
+2549 GAGLY

-2562 RSIISMLTAN
+2562 RSTISMLTAN

-2622 DTANARQDVR
+2622 DTANSRQDVR

-2659 GTLVSRSLAGVEAR
+2659 GTLVSRSLAGIEAR

-2678 AVRDIT
+2678 AVRDIA
-2684 LDARASTDLTAV
+2684 LDARATTDLTAV
-2696 TFGLAGGYAGAA
+2696 TFGLAGGFAGAA

-2734 LTLESNIDSE
+2734 LTLESNIDSD

-2777 RAESLLDSNLNAGRR
+2777 RAESLLDSNLNAGRT
-2792 MSLRAV
+2792 MSLEAV
-2798 NFQELD
+2798 NSQKLD

-2839 LRSDGDLFLR
+2839 LRSDGRLFLS
-2849 ASGFVTITGMAGSL
+2849 ANDFVTITGMAGSL

-2915 AFSARRV
+2915 AFSSRRV

-2944 MGGRAEDA
+2944 MGGRAEDE

-2963 QDEFASDLRAEDSDL
+2963 QDEFASDLRAEDPDL

-3097 REFVREML
+3097 REFVGEML

-3162 LVEVDVTNASLSLVG
+3162 LVEVDVNNASLSLVG

-3201 DAEDVTVEA
+3201 NAEDVTVEA

-3216 TASGDGSTGGVV
+3216 TASGDGSSGGIV

-3245 LTTDGATIE
+3245 LAADGATIE

-3287 TSDMRVTLDSQIDA
+3287 TSDMRVTLDSQINA

-3306 DIILVTRL
+3306 DISLVTRL

-3340 SSAWTNHAIAARIAG
+3340 SSAWTNHAIAARIEGLFEAS
-3355 VFAAPNET
+3355 NET
-3363 NIVTGAS
+3363 TIVTDAS
-3370 DVHARAEATGASGG
+3370 DVHARADATGAAGG

-3396 QNQDTALTADDRLA
+3396 QNQNVALTADERLA

-3428 DTENAT
+3428 DTANAT
-3434 STTVSAV
+3434 STTVNAV

-3452 SEAITTA
+3452 SDAITTA
-3459 ATRTRANFGQNAAV
+3459 ATRTRASFGETAAV
-3473 LFDGFETVALST
+3473 LFDGLESLSLST

-3495 DTVSA
+3495 DTTSA
-3500 AAVGNSGAIARAT
+3500 AVLGNSGAIARGT

-3522 GAGVAITAETI
+3522 GAGVAITADAIE
-3533 DITAINSVN
+3533 ITATNAVN
-3542 RPKDEHNMR
+3542 RPEDGFNMQ
-3551 SGSGGALDTAAMV
+3551 SGSGGVFDAAAMV
-3564 SDIEVAVRTDL
+3564 SDIELAVRTDL
-3575 TVSDGASIRQTGTR
+3575 TVNDGASIIQTGTR
-3589 GSAEAFALIARNVL
+3589 GSAEAFALAARNVL
-3603 SLVDRINLDAGGAI
+3603 SVVDSLNLDAGGAI

-3623 SRIEVTTSDA
+3623 SRIEVIASDA
-3633 ILTIG
+3633 TLTIG
-3638 AADLFALDDMVL
+3638 SADLLAVDDITL
-3650 RAGGDAAIT
+3650 RAGGDAALT

-3672 ATGSSAVTLNADNR
+3672 ATGTSAVTLNSDNR
-3686 VVLQDGANL
+3686 VVLQDGANV

-3719 ETRLFNKTAIA
+3719 ETRLFNKTAIP

-3760 VYLFSEAGQRS
+3760 VYLFSEAGERE
-3771 VLGYGRGKDL
+3771 VVGYGRGKDL

-3791 AISEAFDGDPVSLD
+3791 AISEAFGGDPVSLD
-3805 IESGTAQDLSNDG
+3805 IESGSAQDLSNDG

-3871 EVRERID
+3871 EVLERIE

-3891 DPEAVAAWE
+3891 DAEAVAAWE

-3905 LTLRDVSGTADFL
+3905 LALRDIAGTADFL

-3959 RDSARARYIN
+3959 RDGARARFIN
-3969 TKGMDIAIGDGGRIF
+3969 TKGMDIPIGDGGRIF

-4020 TKIEVVT
+4020 SKIEVVT

-4050 NEGDLDIR
+4050 NEGDLDVR

-4087 DPSKIYESF
+4087 DPAEIYDSF

-4109 DTGRISGSLARKI
+4109 ETGRISGSLARRL
-4122 PKFELAPRRG
+4122 PEFELAPRRG

-4168 DAVLDALAGTTTQ
+4168 DAFLDTLAGTTKLEM
-4181 TVLYDPSEP
+4181 LYDPSEP
-4190 FIVTGGGA
+4190 FIVTATG
-4198 TNIVRDPNIT
+4198 TNIVRNPNIT
-4208 SDVFIRF
+4208 SDVFVRF
-4215 DPTALDDTGNAT
+4215 DPTALDDDGNAT
-4227 GAIVVNPMV
+4227 GAIVVNPMI

-4303 RGNFLITE
+4303 GGDFLITE
-4311 YRRIGSELQVFDNKF
+4311 YRRIGSELRVLDNQT

-4338 ITDATRINP
+4338 TTDATRINP
-4347 TNLVSTTTAGGGRS
+4347 TNLVSTITAGDGRS
-4361 ASYATKERQELVTN
+4361 ASYATKERQELVIN
-4375 RAETVVRTFEDI
+4375 RAETVVRTFENT
-4387 TTATYFIFF
+4387 TTAFYIIAI
-4396 NATGDEVESEEIKTE
+4396 NLSGDEVESEVIETE
-4411 TRELDPEITTGK
+4411 TKELDPEVLTGN
-4423 SGTYLATATTDLTAP
+4423 SGSYIATATTDLTDP
-4438 YRLTAERTE
+4438 YRLTAERTQ
-4447 FLYEVLEVDVKGS
+4447 LSLEVLSTQVEGS
-4460 RIGGKR
+4460 RILGEVK
-4466 TETVT
+4466 ETTIEQVT
-4471 TRETSTILYSHRLK
+4471 TTHLYQHRLK
-4485 ADNSIAITFDGTD
+4485 ADNPIAITFDGTD
-4498 AAGLNVLSVGD
+4498 AGGLTVLSVGD

-4514 AVRNQLGVT
+4514 AVRNQLGTT
-4523 TIQSTGGSLVSTDAS
+4523 TIESTGGSLLTTDPS

-4569 STLTATALTGIDLR
+4569 SALTATALTGIDLR

-4588 MNVLTART
+4588 MNVLSART
-4596 TARDSNPTRAVTGA
+4596 TARDSDPTRAVTGA

-4644 ASAPLLLREEGR
+4644 ASAPLVLREEGR

-4686 VTLSVTSGL
+4686 VTLSVASGL
-4695 VLDANNIE
+4695 VLDANDIE

-4718 NDLGLYGDAA
+4718 SDLGLFGDAA
-4728 VAARAAEQVAALKAE
+4728 IAARAAEQVAALKAE

-4765 TLDPVT
+4765 ALESAT
-4771 EAALRA
+4771 ETALRA
-4777 NGWSDARIAAYVA
+4777 DGWSDARIAAYVA
-4790 ERQALYALW
+4790 ERQALYDLW
-4799 NADADLD
+4799 NADAAFD
-4806 PAYSHAVTAEERD
+4806 PAYSHAVTAEERV

-4825 TWTRQELDSW
+4825 SWTREELDSW

-4863 LNANGIGALLEPYVV
+4863 LTANGLGALLEPYVV
-4878 GSDRVE
+4878 GSDRAE
-4884 DLRILAGAERNDL
+4884 DLRVLAAAERNDI
-4897 TIDGTRITVARRDDL
+4897 TIDGPRITVARRDDL

-4927 ALTVGTTTGNIFLGS
+4927 ALTVGTTTGDVFLGS

-4947 IAQVD
+4947 VAQID

-4964 IFDASPLGR
+4964 IFDASPVGSA
-4973 VAITGR
+4973 AITGL

-4992 TPTAP
+4992 TPDAP

-5002 LTGGS
+5002 LTDGS
-5007 LIARGGTGV
+5007 LIARGGTGL
-5016 FLTTLGDAPLAEI
+5016 FLTTLGDAPLAEL
-5029 FSGGPLVLRAVGRIT
+5029 FSGGPLVLRAGGRIT
-5044 DAVATGAVRVRAADI
+5044 DTVGTGAVRLRAADV
-5059 TLDATEIGTPTA
+5059 TLEATEIGTPTA
-5071 PLVVEITDPAGALD
+5071 PLVIEITDPAGALD

-5115 VTGAFALIGLDTIIF
+5115 ATGAFALISLDTIIF

-5139 AHQGIDLSAST
+5139 AQQGIDLSAST

-5155 GGSLLLTSGGEAG
+5155 GGTLLLTSGGEAG

-5202 IGTILQTVAGSDVT
+5202 IGIILQTVAGSDVT

-5280 SGDIVLGLRN
+5280 SGDIVLGLRS
-5290 RDTDI
+5290 RATDI

-5329 ILLRAGGFAA
+5329 ILLQAGEFEAF
-5339 LADILSRTGDIDLDA
+5339 ADILSRTGDIDLDA
-5354 TNGFSLGQNVLV
+5354 TNGLSLGQNVLV

-5372 VTLSTAALLAM
+5372 VTLSTDALLAM
-5383 AEGARVLSGAPV
+5383 AEGARVLSGGPV
-5395 KMTALRLTQAAN
+5395 EVTAFRLTQAAN

-5418 VSVTGDME
+5418 VSVTNDME

-5434 SGLGTILVG
+5434 SGTGTILVD
-5443 VGGDLRLARIE
+5443 VGGNLRLARIE
-5454 TLNATANALNLTVGG
+5454 TLNATADALDLTVDG

-5489 LSTLRLG
+5489 LSVLRLG

-5502 PDGLGVALDLLDLDV
+5502 PDGLGVALDQLDLDV
-5517 TTGPVHLNERDGIN
+5517 TTGPVHLNERDGID
-5531 LQRVIARDG
+5531 LQSVIARDG
-5540 LIDIFSNA
+5540 LIDIFGNG

-5553 TISALASQPVVL
+5553 TVSALASQPVVL
-5565 TTLLGD
+5565 NTALGD
-5571 LVSDGAVISGSDI
+5571 LVSDGALISGSDI

-5595 TTGGTTGGAFSAD
+5595 TAGGAFSAD

-5613 TLHLFARND
+5613 NLYLFGSGD
-5622 VTYAETT
+5622 VTYAEAT
-5629 GNLRAGFVLSDQG
+5629 GNLRAGFALSDQG
-5642 SLDVSAPGNMT
+5642 SLDLSAPGNMT

-5668 NSLTITMIGESRI
+5668 DRLTITMIGESRI

-5686 VALQLVNPDVYGL
+5686 VALQLVNPAVYGL

-5707 LDLLTRNLGSAIWAG
+5707 LDLLTRNLGGVIWAG

-5730 DLVGDNV
+5730 DLVGDDV

-5748 GLDLTIADAARGL
+5748 GLDLTITDAAGGL
-5761 ADRAL
+5761 AERAL

-5790 LTDRSRIFGSTGT
+5790 LTDRSRVFGSTGT
-5803 LTLTTGYIGS
+5803 LTLTTGYIRN

-5839 TFDMLAET
+5839 TFDLLAET

-5867 MTFDIRNDITLDTIA
+5867 MTFDIRNDISLDTIA

-5933 ALHPSERDT
+5933 ALHPPER
-5942 AVRLSSFMLSDGG
+5942 
-5955 ADEDAEVAQ
+5955 DAEVRLTSFILSDDDDAEAAQ

>member
-7 SRKAPPHHRA
+7 SRKARPIDKA
-17 PHIARVLP
+17 PRSARVLP
-25 VLRNAVGSVSIF
+25 VLRNAVGSVSIL

-50 QVVAATPETTVAIGG
+50 QVVAATPDTTVATAGLV
-65 TTSDVT
+65 SDVT

-100 ITATALVNI
+100 LGTTALVNI
-109 ISGGTSTIAGTLNAH
+109 ISGGTSTIAGTLNAR
-124 LGSPGLS
+124 LGSPAAS
-131 TIGGNVYLLN
+131 TIGGNTYLLN

-160 STPSSGFMDQLRDE
+160 STPTSGFMDQLRNE
-174 ANGIGSASHILFAGN
+174 ANGIGSVSNILFAGN

-202 RINANRLDMRAGA
+202 RINATRLDMRAGA

-225 QSGTSPGRIS
+225 QSGVSPGRIS

-262 GSARVSGNAS
+262 GSSRVSGNAS
-272 ARGSFAGAAAHGG
+272 ARGSSAGFAPHGG
-285 LIEIIAEGELQA
+285 LIEVIAEGELQA

-306 SGPAGSVMMF
+306 GGPAGSVMMF

-331 RSSAQA
+331 RSTAEA

-342 LRANGTLTTGLT
+342 LRANGTLTTGTT
-354 SNDAIVIDTGSPGS
+354 SGAGIVTDTGSPGS
-368 SGETFLVADTV
+368 SGETFLVGDTV
-379 DLARSLTTEGGSL
+379 DLARSLTTNGGSL
-392 GIRGVTTVTIGN
+392 GIRGTTSVAIGN
-404 DGGTMDVSTARAG
+404 DFATMEVSTARAG
-417 DAAGD
+417 GAAGD

-427 KEIEIKPGTSLNAQG
+427 KDIEIKPGARLNAQG
-442 TGAGNGG
+442 TGDGNGG
-449 LVLLSA
+449 LVLVSA
-455 RNVSTGALWAVDPDT
+455 RNVSTGARWAVDPDT
-470 EVARVTITDAFIA
+470 EVARVTITDADIA
-483 GGTVIVSAVA
+483 GGSVIVSAVA
-493 RASSIFGNE
+493 RASSIFGDELNE
-502 DDDDLEATQ
+502 TLEANQ
-511 VDQMEASVTD
+511 VADMEASTTD
-521 EQFAQMLDN
+521 EQFEQMFDN
-530 LLIASETVA
+530 LLNTYETVA

-548 LVPVQIKIL
+548 LVPLQIKIL
-557 TSDARVVITDSTLT
+557 TSDARVAITDSTLT

-584 DNTAEFADN
+584 DPTAEFADN
-593 GFLMAQGL
+593 GFLMAEGL
-601 REDTYRFLTPDSII
+601 REDTYRFLTADSVL
-615 DRLIFDDAYQLSI
+615 DSLIFDDAYQLSI
-628 RLPSELDLSADTL
+628 RLPSEVDLSTDTL

-646 SETETNIAPFSFA
+646 SATETNIAPFSFA
-659 VDVAVSSTKTVSAVQ
+659 IDVAVSSTKTVSAVQ
-674 ITDSALLTNAGNLR
+674 ITDSDLLTNAGNLR

-696 QTISITAKKAL
+696 QTISITAKKAF
-707 GQNVALGVAVSVRN
+707 GQDVALGVAVSVRN
-721 LVNQLRVDGG
+721 LANQLRVDGG

-741 GAFTGRAVSSS
+741 GAFTGRNVSST

-757 GMEGEVSIGINVDF
+757 GMEGEVSIGINVDY

-778 AIGGTINAN
+778 AIGGTITAN

-793 DAEQLFFNSTRVT
+793 AAEQLFFDSTRVT
-806 TATLGLGNLSRA
+806 TATLGLGSLSRA
-818 VARNRA
+818 VARSRA
-824 NTSNSTGFAQTLQQ
+824 NSSNSTGFAQTIQQ
-838 TATGKT
+838 RATGKT
-844 PDPTRKPHFGMGVA
+844 PDPARKPHFGMGVA

-873 GSYRDIDDLAA
+873 GSYRDIDDLTA

-914 GGGSLTRTTSASFG
+914 GGGSLTRSTSAAFG
-928 RLTAALQRQLAR
+928 KLTDALRRQLDR
-940 ENARLIASGAAPITA
+940 ENDRLRARGLAEIGE
-955 DELLGRFSNALMLN
+955 DELLGRFSTALMLN

-991 TSASVNALT
+991 ASASVDAVT

-1023 SYSPISTGGPADP
+1023 NYSPVSTGGPADP

-1044 PDLAGFVDI
+1044 PDLAGFLDI
-1053 INPLTYLTTDSKAKG
+1053 VNPLTYLTTDSKAKG
-1068 EAPVAGDRVVVP
+1068 EAQVAADRVVVP
-1080 GEEQALALGI
+1080 GEEQGLALGI

-1099 VTEAVVRDGA
+1099 VTEAVVREGA

-1114 DAASVAALQESV
+1114 DAASVTALQEAV
-1126 FLHVTNLPKSNPL
+1126 FLHVTNLPRSNPL
-1139 GGTAKVNDAI
+1139 GGSAKVNDAI

-1157 TASAVRAEIENG
+1157 TASDVRAEIENG
-1169 AQVTVTGGDLA
+1169 AEVTVTSGDLD
-1180 VTAETRN
+1180 VTAETKN
-1187 LVASLAYSGG
+1187 LTASLVYSGG

-1206 SVAAHVSEA
+1206 SVAAHVADA

-1247 AITGSENVGVGAS
+1247 AISGSENVGVGAS

-1279 EAPLVPA
+1279 EAPLVLPTDA
-1286 AATVI
+1286 VI
-1291 DADTLTIEAT
+1291 DADTLTITAT
-1301 NASVDITVAVA
+1301 NASFDITVAVA

-1318 KEDPPAAATPP
+1318 KPDPAAGTTPP
-1329 PNTSDD
+1329 PNDSDD

-1350 AAQQQQQNPTPAD
+1350 AAQQQAQTTQPAD
-1363 ANGDRQTSGWAV
+1363 ADGNRQTSGWAV

-1382 LSLQNET
+1382 LALQNET
-1389 TATIRTTGLIDL
+1389 TASLRTTGLVNL
-1401 DDALSLTG
+1401 DGALSLTAG
-1409 SSTATMIN
+1409 STATMIN

-1443 DERLVRARIEGATV
+1443 DERRLQARIEGATV
-1457 RAGAVTIDATDAAT
+1457 DAGAVSIDATDESM

-1496 VLSGETLSELR
+1496 VLTGETLSELR
-1507 DVEIFSQS
+1507 DVEIASDS

-1547 GIAVNTVVRDAL
+1547 GIAVNTVARNAL
-1559 ARITGT
+1559 SRITGT
-1565 GTGIIS
+1565 GDVS
-1571 TGAMSLAAT
+1571 TGALSLMAT
-1580 SRQSIFGFG
+1580 SSQSIFGFG

-1594 GKTGLAGSITVN
+1594 GQTGLAGSITVN

-1616 DADPGIRSIQ
+1616 EAGPAPRSIE
-1626 ADSLTVTADESNI
+1626 AESLTVTADESNI

-1653 AAGGALSVN
+1653 AVGAALSVN
-1662 TIVAGTEARV
+1662 TIVAGTEARA
-1672 EGSEIEKR
+1672 EGATISQGDT
-1680 AAGPDLGAVQITADS
+1680 GPELGAVQITADS

-1700 AIAVAGAAAETG
+1700 AIAVAGAAALTG
-1712 QAAGLGLSMNTID
+1712 EAAGLGLSVNTVN

-1731 LADTTVL
+1731 LAGSSVV
-1738 DAANITAMATGA
+1738 DAAEIIATATGA
-1750 RTIRSLAGGAA
+1750 RTIHSLAGGAA
-1761 AAGRSA
+1761 AAGRAA
-1767 AGAGL
+1767 AGAGM

-1787 NAILSTRD
+1787 NASLSTRND
-1795 GGEITATATAAG
+1795 GAITVAATAQG

-1820 EAAIGGALTINV
+1820 ADSIGGALTVNV

-1842 NAILDALGAIS
+1842 DATLDAPGAVS
-1853 LSANDAATISSL
+1853 LLASDTATISSL

-1876 GVGGAAAANFIDHD
+1876 GVGGAAAANFINHD
-1890 TSVAASEGRMTGQG
+1890 TSVAASGGSMTGQG
-1904 VSLSARNDSS
+1904 VSLSARNDSG
-1914 IESAAVGLAA
+1914 IETAAVGLAA

-1944 VRTTGTRLQAGTGA
+1944 AAATGTRLDAGTGD
-1958 VSVSAGRGGSI
+1958 VSVLAGRGGSI

-2013 SLAIGATDAA
+2013 SLSIEASDEAA
-2023 SIDAI
+2023 IDAI
-2028 AVSGVA
+2028 SASGAA
-2034 GAGGTGVAGSVVY
+2034 GAGGTGVTGSLVY
-2047 TQIGRAAADGPSV
+2047 TQIGRVAADGPSV
-2060 TPLPGAAPGED
+2060 DPLPGSAPGED
-2071 PLTQAQTAIID
+2071 PLSLTETAISE
-2082 ARDTALVDVADNVS
+2082 ARDSALSNVADNVT
-2096 GRGDVTIDPAELAL
+2096 GRGDVSIFREQLRLEL
-2110 DLDSDDLVRARLQ
+2110 DTDDLVRARL
-2123 VSSEAP
+2123 ELAGAAP
-2129 AVPAVSI
+2129 TVPDLSI
-2136 TAEQTGETR
+2136 TATQTGGTR
-2145 SFAGAAA
+2145 SFAGATG
-2152 AGSTAGSGAGLGLNL
+2152 AGTTGGAGAGLALNL
-2167 MFGKAE
+2167 LFGKAE
-2173 AELILPANATTT
+2173 AELILPADEITTAQ
-2185 VGGNVTVRASQTG
+2185 GDVTVTASQDGSVETIG
-2198 DVSTFAAAGGA
+2198 VSGGA
-2209 SGSVGGAG
+2209 SGSIGGAG
-2217 SITLNVM
+2217 SISLNVM
-2224 NRQADATIASTL
+2224 NRQADARIASSL
-2236 AGGRATLLMAGHNLT
+2236 AGGQATLLMAGHDLT
-2251 LGVRQQGVIESGAG
+2251 LDTTQFGLISSIAG
-2265 ALGIGGTAGVGGA
+2265 AVGLGGTAGIGGA
-2278 IAVNILSDDADVT
+2278 IAVNILSDDTDVE
-2291 LSDIWVDT
+2291 LSDIRVDT
-2299 RAGAD
+2299 RVAAD
-2304 LAGAGSV
+2304 LAGAGAV
-2311 ELSADQQQ
+2311 QLSARQDQIVGG
-2319 TLAAN
+2319 A
-2324 AAALGGGSGGAF
+2324 AAALGGGAGGTF
-2336 AGSFAVNV
+2336 AGSFVVNV

-2352 LRDSTVLANTISA
+2352 LRDSTVLADTISA
-2365 TAKVLPDQSANA
+2365 AATGGADLAASA
-2377 GAVAVGNASA
+2377 GAVAVGASGA

-2392 GTNVARQTVRTD
+2392 GTNVARQTIRTD

-2409 LQAQGPIIL
+2409 LQAQGPIVL
-2418 TAIAEG
+2418 TALAEG
-2424 FMSGAGVAG
+2424 TLSGAGIAG
-2433 AADGVAGITGT
+2433 ALDGTVGITGT

-2450 LNTVEVLVRDT
+2450 LNTVELLVRDT
-2461 TAPVLGA
+2461 TPPVPGA

-2482 LAADAATI
+2482 LAADASNI
-2490 IRLKGGSEDDPGLNI
+2490 IRLKGGSEEDPGLNI
-2505 SFAGGGA
+2505 SFAGGGT

-2521 NTLRNNA
+2521 NTLRNDV
-2528 RTAVSGNTRIT
+2528 RIAVSGNTRIT
-2539 GLGHTGVIRD
+2539 GLGHTGVNRD
-2549 GVERY
+2549 GAERF
-2554 GVVIDATA
+2554 GVVIDASADAT
-2562 RSIISMLTAN
+2562 ISMLTAN

-2577 FAGVAALMSLNLIE
+2577 IAGVAALMSLNLIE
-2591 DKAQVQLGTGERNA
+2591 DDARIELGTGERSA

-2617 GLFGI
+2617 GLLGT
-2622 DTANARQDVR
+2622 DAANARQDVR
-2632 ITATTSA
+2632 ITANTTST
-2639 IATILTANVAAGGN
+2639 ATVLTANVAVGGKAGV
-2653 AGGAGS
+2653 GAGS
-2659 GTLVSRSLAGVEAR
+2659 GTLVSRSLAGIEAR
-2673 EVRID
+2673 EARID
-2678 AVRDIT
+2678 AARDIT
-2684 LDARASTDLTAV
+2684 LDARATTELTAV
-2696 TFGLAGGYAGAA
+2696 TLGLAGGFVGAA
-2708 ANAGVSIM
+2708 ANAGVSIL
-2716 GAQALVDVDGA
+2716 GAQALVDLDGA
-2727 TITAGRD
+2727 TITAGRR
-2734 LTLESNIDSE
+2734 LTIASNVDSD
-2744 STVVVGA
+2744 STAVVGA

-2777 RAESLLDSNLNAGRR
+2777 RGESFLDST
-2792 MSLRAV
+2792 LRAGSEMSV
-2798 NFQELD
+2798 TAHSDMMLD

-2825 VTSNTLVEIGANET
+2825 VTSTTLIEIGANE
-2839 LRSDGDLFLR
+2839 SLR
-2849 ASGFVTITGMAGSL
+2849 ADSELKLQARDVVSITGMAGSL
-2863 GVGSLGGGASLDYAR
+2863 GVGALGGGASLDYAR
-2878 FAGTTRIIVGD
+2878 FAGTTRVVVGD
-2889 GTRIV
+2889 NTRIE
-2894 ADPGTARLSDPTRSG
+2894 ADPGTARLSDPAASIQN
-2909 ESLTIE
+2909 LTIE
-2915 AFSARRV
+2915 ALSERRV

-2944 MGGRAEDA
+2944 MGARAEDTA
-2952 DGNRDILLNGA
+2952 GNRDILLNGA
-2963 QDEFASDLRAEDSDL
+2963 QDEFASDLRAEEPGL
-2978 TEEGRQSTAGNLMVF
+2978 TEEERQNTAGGLMVF

-3000 ASVAAERQS
+3000 ASLAAERQS
-3009 ITLNGPAS
+3009 ISLNGPAS
-3017 PDSVAVR
+3017 SDSVSIL
-3024 LGRDV
+3024 LGNDV

-3034 GNITVTAHAAT
+3034 GNLSLRADAGT
-3045 SVIQTTGGLSASL
+3045 SVIQTTGGLSAAI
-3058 FAGSTSGVGVSS
+3058 FGGSTSGVGVSN
-3070 LSRSVGIDFGA
+3070 LSTSVGVDLGA
-3081 NTRLRADG
+3081 NARLRADG
-3089 DIAVSALN
+3089 DVTVLANNSGIDAENL
-3097 REFVREML
+3097 L
-3105 TATSYTL
+3105 TATGYTL
-3112 SASAGYAVGVGV
+3112 TASAGYAVGVGV
-3124 VTTTVNGTSGLTL
+3124 VTTTVNGTSGLTFGP
-3137 GAGVG
+3137 GAG
-3142 IGGYTGRRA
+3142 IGGYAGGRA
-3151 TDVNLSATRAG
+3151 NDVSLLATRG
-3162 LVEVDVTNASLSLVG
+3162 GTVSVDVTNASLSLAG

-3182 VSSATHSGGTN
+3182 VSSASLSGGTN
-3193 IDIADIRI
+3193 IDIADTRI
-3201 DAEDVTVEA
+3201 NAEDVTVEA
-3210 EDTSRV
+3210 DDTSRV
-3216 TASGDGSTGGVV
+3216 TAAGDGSSGGIG

-3233 VIVTATAEATGT
+3233 VVVTATAEATGT
-3245 LTTDGATIE
+3245 LTADGATIE

-3301 SIRAT
+3301 SIRAQ
-3306 DIILVTRL
+3306 DIILVTGL
-3314 RGDAFDTSAAFSTSA
+3314 RGHAFDTSAAFSTSA
-3329 SGGILAGNGAV
+3329 SGGFLAGNGAV

-3355 VFAAPNET
+3355 NFEASNET
-3363 NIVTGAS
+3363 TIVTGAS
-3370 DVHARAEATGASGG
+3370 DVLARADATGAAGG
-3384 VLAVGRTVAQAG
+3384 VLALGRTIAQAG
-3396 QNQDTALTADDRLA
+3396 QNQDVALAADDRLA
-3410 RVDLAVDDA
+3410 RVDLVVDDA
-3419 TFTGKAVVI
+3419 TFTGKGVVI
-3428 DTENAT
+3428 DTTNDT
-3434 STTVSAV
+3434 STTVKAV
-3441 SGSGGVLAGSA
+3441 SGSGGVAAGSA

-3459 ATRTRANFGQNAAV
+3459 ATRTRASFGESAAV
-3473 LFDGFETVALST
+3473 LFDGLETVALST

-3495 DTVSA
+3495 DTTSA
-3500 AAVGNSGAIARAT
+3500 AALGNSGAIARGN

-3522 GAGVAITAETI
+3522 GAGVAITADAIE
-3533 DITAINSVN
+3533 ITATNAVN
-3542 RPKDEHNMR
+3542 RPEDGFNMQ
-3551 SGSGGALDTAAMV
+3551 SGSGGVFDAAAMA
-3564 SDIEVAVRTDL
+3564 SDLELAVRTDL
-3575 TVSDGASIRQTGTR
+3575 TVDDGASIIQSGTR
-3589 GSAEAFALIARNVL
+3589 GSAEIFALAARNVL
-3603 SLVDRINLDAGGAI
+3603 SVVDSLNLDAGGAI

-3623 SRIEVTTSDA
+3623 SRIEVIASDA
-3633 ILTIG
+3633 TLTIG
-3638 AADLFALDDMVL
+3638 SADLLALDDITL
-3650 RAGGDAAIT
+3650 RAGGDAALT

-3672 ATGSSAVTLNADNR
+3672 ATGTSAVTLNSDNR
-3686 VVLQDGANL
+3686 VVLQDGANV

-3710 GTQAVDLRA
+3710 GTQTVDLRA
-3719 ETRLFNKTAIA
+3719 ETRLFNKTAIP

-3760 VYLFSEAGQRS
+3760 VYLFSEAGQRE
-3771 VLGYGRGKDL
+3771 VVGYGRGKDL

-3791 AISEAFDGDPVSLD
+3791 AISEAFGGEPVSLD
-3805 IESGTAQDLSNDG
+3805 IESGTSSDTSNDG

-3860 WSIRRNISIAN
+3860 FSIRENVSIAN
-3871 EVRERID
+3871 EVRERIN
-3878 LLTALLEDPILSE
+3878 LLNSLLADPILNQ
-3891 DPEAVAAWE
+3891 DAEAVAAWE

-3905 LTLRDVSGTADFL
+3905 LTLRDISGTADFL

-3938 GRATG
+3938 GTATG

-3959 RDSARARYIN
+3959 RDGDRARFIN
-3969 TKGMDIAIGDGGRIF
+3969 TKGMEIAIGDGGRIF

-3992 PADITALSDPTR
+3992 PAEITALSDPTR

-4013 SGVSSGE
+4013 SGASSGE
-4020 TKIEVVT
+4020 PKIEVVT

-4050 NEGDLDIR
+4050 NEGDLDVR

-4087 DPSKIYESF
+4087 DPEAIYDGF
-4096 FDKVEDTVRIGLA
+4096 FDKVEDTVRTELA
-4109 DTGRISGSLARKI
+4109 DTGVISASLASRL
-4122 PKFELAPRRG
+4122 PRFELAPRRG

-4154 AGRGSFDVQ
+4154 AGRGSFNVQ

-4168 DAVLDALAGTTTQ
+4168 DAFLDTLAGTTKLEM
-4181 TVLYDPSEP
+4181 LYDPSEP
-4190 FIVTGGGA
+4190 FIVTPTG
-4198 TNIVRDPNIT
+4198 TNIVRNPNIT
-4208 SDVFIRF
+4208 SDVFVRF
-4215 DPTALDDTGNAT
+4215 DPTALDDNGNAT

-4265 NVVNDSTRPVRLARM
+4265 NVVNDSTRPVRLGRM

-4290 EGRVR
+4290 EGLVR

-4303 RGNFLITE
+4303 GGDFFITE
-4311 YRRIGSELQVFDNKF
+4311 YRRIGSELRVLDNQT

-4347 TNLVSTTTAGGGRS
+4347 TNLVSTITAGDGRS
-4361 ASYATKERQELVTN
+4361 ASYATKERQELVIN
-4375 RAETVVRTFEDI
+4375 RAETVVRTFENT
-4387 TTATYFIFF
+4387 TTAFYIIAI
-4396 NATGDEVESEEIKTE
+4396 NASGDEVESEVIETE
-4411 TRELDPEITTGK
+4411 RKELDPAVLTGN
-4423 SGTYLATATTDLTAP
+4423 SGSYIATATTDLTDP
-4438 YRLTAERTE
+4438 YRLTAERTQLRLDVLSTQVE
-4447 FLYEVLEVDVKGS
+4447 GTRLIGEVK
-4460 RIGGKR
+4460 
-4466 TETVT
+4466 ETTIEQVT
-4471 TRETSTILYSHRLK
+4471 TTHLYQHRLK
-4485 ADNSIAITFDGTD
+4485 ADNPIAISFDGTD
-4498 AAGLNVLSVGD
+4498 AGGLTVLSVGD

-4514 AVRNQLGVT
+4514 AVRNQLGTT
-4523 TIQSTGGSLVSTDAS
+4523 TIQSTGGSLVTTDPS

-4546 TFSGLGGRIGGMG
+4546 TFAGLGGRIGGMG
-4559 TEFRVDQTPG
+4559 SEFRVDQTPG

-4588 MNVLTART
+4588 MNVLSART
-4596 TARDSNPTRAVTGA
+4596 TARDSDPTRAVTGA

-4629 GSAIELVS
+4629 GSAIELIS

-4644 ASAPLLLREEGR
+4644 ASAPLVLREEGR

-4676 LREVTSSLGS
+4676 LREVTSSFGS
-4686 VTLSVTSGL
+4686 VTLTVPSGR
-4695 VLDANNIE
+4695 VLDANTIE

-4718 NDLGLYGDAA
+4718 NDLGLFGDPA
-4728 VAARAAEQVAALKAE
+4728 VAARSDAQVAALKAE

-4765 TLDPVT
+4765 TLDTAT
-4771 EAALRA
+4771 ETALRA
-4777 NGWSDARIAAYVA
+4777 DGWSDARIAAYVA
-4790 ERQALYALW
+4790 ERQALYDLW
-4799 NADADLD
+4799 NADAAFD
-4806 PAYSHAVTAEERD
+4806 PAYSHAVTAEERV
-4819 AVLEGA
+4819 AVLEGVS
-4825 TWTRQELDSW
+4825 WTREELDSW

-4863 LNANGIGALLEPYVV
+4863 LNANGIGSLLEPYVV
-4878 GSDRVE
+4878 GSDRAE
-4884 DLRILAGAERNDL
+4884 DLRVLAGAERNDI
-4897 TIDGTRITVARRDDL
+4897 TIEGTRITVARRDDL
-4912 NIALTALDASDRPLG
+4912 NIAPTSRDASGRPLG
-4927 ALTVGTTTGNIFLGS
+4927 TLTVSPTTGDVFLGS
-4942 EAPVS
+4942 EVPVS
-4947 IAQVD
+4947 VAQVD

-4957 ELKVDGT
+4957 EIKVDGT
-4964 IFDASPLGR
+4964 IFDASPVDR
-4973 VAITGR
+4973 AAITGR
-4979 NILLESGNFAAIG
+4979 NILLESGNFASIG
-4992 TPTAP
+4992 TLDEL

-5002 LTGGS
+5002 LTDGS

-5016 FLTTLGDAPLAEI
+5016 FLTTLGDAPLAEL
-5029 FSGGPLVLRAVGRIT
+5029 FSGGPLVLLAGGAIT
-5044 DAVATGAVRVRAADI
+5044 DTVATGAVRVRAADI
-5059 TLDATEIGTPTA
+5059 TLEGTEIGLPLA
-5071 PLVVEITDPAGALD
+5071 PLVVELTDPAGELD
-5085 LTTTTGDAYLT
+5085 LTTTVGDVYLIAEGDA
-5096 AQGDLR
+5096 R
-5102 LENARLAVGGQIA
+5102 LENARLAGGGLIL
-5115 VTGAFALIGLDTIIF
+5115 GRGGFALTGSDTIIF
-5130 APTSTLALI
+5130 GPTSTLSLVAPE
-5139 AHQGIDLSAST
+5139 GIDLSAST
-5150 GTDIA
+5150 GTDITGGTLSLTA
-5155 GGSLLLTSGGEAG
+5155 GGEVGTMENPLLTA
-5168 TLAKPLQTV
+5168 
-5177 LTNLDMTRTGTAP
+5177 LTSFDMTGTGTAP
-5190 TPLVVQERDDLT
+5190 APIVVLERDDLAIT
-5202 IGTILQTVAGSDVT
+5202 RILQTVAGSDVM
-5216 VTAGGALSIGTITT
+5216 VTAGGAMTIGTITT
-5230 PANATLTAASIL
+5230 PAEAILTAAAIL

-5247 AARINLLA
+5247 AERVELSA

-5261 IGTGTRMDLIAGT
+5261 IGTDSRMDLTAGT
-5274 LRAQSV
+5274 LRAQSLD
-5280 SGDIVLGLRN
+5280 GDIVLGLRD

-5295 EMIAAG
+5295 ETISAG
-5301 GAGQID
+5301 GEGQID
-5307 IAAPNVALTLL
+5307 VFAPHNTLTLL
-5318 AGPGMTTQGGT
+5318 AGPGMTTEGGT
-5329 ILLRAGGFAA
+5329 ILLRSDEFEA
-5339 LADILSRTGDIDLDA
+5339 LANVLSRSGDIELVT
-5354 TNGFSLGQNVLV
+5354 TNGLSFGSNVLV
-5366 DSSGGP
+5366 DSDGGP
-5372 VTLSTAALLAM
+5372 ITLTAGTLLAM
-5383 AEGARVLSGAPV
+5383 AEGARVLSGGPV
-5395 KMTALRLTQAAN
+5395 AVTAGRLTQAAN
-5407 SLVDSLGGTLD
+5407 SLVDSLDGTLE
-5418 VSVTGDME
+5418 VTVTNDME

-5434 SGLGTILVG
+5434 SGTGTILMD
-5443 VGGDLRLARIE
+5443 VGGNLRLARIE
-5454 TLNATANALNLTVGG
+5454 TLNATPDALNLTVGG

-5474 PGQAGPQLL
+5474 PGQPGPQLL

-5489 LSTLRLG
+5489 LSVLRLG
-5496 ALVPVG
+5496 ALVPLG
-5502 PDGLGVALDLLDLDV
+5502 PDGLGVALDQLDLEV
-5517 TTGPVHLNERDGIN
+5517 TTGPVHLNEQDGID
-5531 LQRVIARDG
+5531 LQSVIARDG
-5540 LIDIFSNA
+5540 LIDIFGNG

-5553 TISALASQPVVL
+5553 TVSALASQPVVL
-5565 TTLLGD
+5565 TTSLGD

-5595 TTGGTTGGAFSAD
+5595 TAGGAFSSD
-5608 IPDAS
+5608 ISDAS
-5613 TLHLFARND
+5613 TLYLFGSGD

-5629 GNLRAGFVLSDQG
+5629 GNLRAGFALSDQG
-5642 SLDVSAPGNMT
+5642 SLDLSAPGNMT

-5668 NSLTITMIGESRI
+5668 DSLTITMIGESRI

-5707 LDLLTRNLGSAIWAG
+5707 LDLLTRNLGSVIWAG
-5722 LVGGQLTL
+5722 LVGAQSTL
-5730 DLVGDNV
+5730 DLVGDDV
-5737 DVMLHDATPAD
+5737 DVMLHDATPTD
-5748 GLDLTIADAARGL
+5748 GLALTITDAAGGL
-5761 ADRAL
+5761 AERAL

-5803 LTLTTGYIGS
+5803 LTLTTGYIRS

-5839 TFDMLAET
+5839 TFDLLAET

-5853 TVADTQVLAINAGV
+5853 TVADTQVLAFNRGI
-5867 MTFDIRNDITLDTIA
+5867 MTFDIRNGISLDTIA

-5924 WPQRLTRLT
+5924 WPQRLTSLT
-5933 ALHPSERDT
+5933 ALRPSDRDST
-5942 AVRLSSFMLSDGG
+5942 PRLTSFILSDN
-5955 ADEDAEVAQ
+5955 DAEAAQ